1 MQDPLEAYLDY
12 LGGHGIPYR
21 LSPELRREEDH
32 DGALLAGATTP
43 VHHRQYGEPPIVEHV
58 DPARGLGSDHATH
71 SVART
76 LAGFA
81 PELPGR
87 TMLELGCGTGLL
99 AVLGARLGARVVG
112 TDVDARTLELARVN
126 AEANGVRVDLR
137 AGSLCDPI
145 QGADRFDWCVANL
158 PHKPARTP
166 DALPLSQH
174 GGEDG
179 DRLFREAL
187 NCLPGRQPPGGRL
200 LFFLH
205 SLPDPRLLAR
215 IGSAGYALRLC
226 RWKLRWL
233 QDGEYGALRA
243 EFRRRHEAGRSFLWG
258 AGEREALVCGVWLG
272 TRKDAG

>member
-12 LGGHGIPYR
+12 LGGQGIPCR
-21 LSPELRREEDH
+21 RSPSLRREADH
-32 DGALLAGATTP
+32 DAALLADARTP
-43 VHHRQYGEPPIVEHV
+43 VHHRQYGEPPIVEHQ

-76 LAGFA
+76 LVRFA
-81 PELPGR
+81 PELAGK
-87 TMLELGCGTGLL
+87 TLLELGCGTGLL

-112 TDVDARTLELARVN
+112 TDVDARTLELARAN

-137 AGSLCDPI
+137 AGSLCDPLRS
-145 QGADRFDWCVANL
+145 ADRFDWCVANL
-158 PHKPARTP
+158 PHKPARTR

-174 GGEDG
+174 GGPDG

-187 NCLPGRQPPGGRL
+187 KCLPERQPPGGRL

-205 SLPDPRLLAR
+205 SLPDPRLLVR
-215 IGSAGYALRLC
+215 IESSGYALELC

-233 QDGEYGALRA
+233 QNGEYGALRA
-243 EFRRRHEAGRSFLWG
+243 EFRRRHEAGRSFLWRD
-258 AGEREALVCGVWLG
+258 GEREALVCGVWLG
-272 TRKDAG
+272 TRRDTG